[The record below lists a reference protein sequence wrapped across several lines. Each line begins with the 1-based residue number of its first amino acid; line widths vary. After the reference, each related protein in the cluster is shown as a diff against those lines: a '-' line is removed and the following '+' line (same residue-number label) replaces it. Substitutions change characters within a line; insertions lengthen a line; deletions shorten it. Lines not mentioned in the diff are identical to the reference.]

1 MERLLPYVQSYFEA
15 RQGLKQLAE
24 SKEVSRSVH
33 YPKMRETIPLAV
45 GSQPHRNNLNQWI
58 LSTIQFTKNQRN
70 KAKTSL
76 NNWLLFLFRLLTIQ
90 YRVRYPMQGK
100 SYQLDQD
107 VLNELHHELVKGV
120 EGVLEYQ

>member
-1 MERLLPYVQSYFEA
+1 M
-15 RQGLKQLAE
+15 
-24 SKEVSRSVH
+24 
-33 YPKMRETIPLAV
+33 PLAV
-45 GSQPHRNNLNQWI
+45 GAQPRNNLNQWI